1 MISDLLLELARH
13 TKALQAD
20 RTGVDAVLEHLEVEK
35 AVAAQVSRRTECDA
49 DCSQ

>member
-1 MISDLLLELARH
+1 MISDLLAELARH

-35 AVAAQVSRRTECDA
+35 AVATQVSWRTKCDA
-49 DCSQ
+49 ECSQ